1 MHFPIWCPLFSQFKI
16 LEVAKNMITCD
27 ISCLVY
33 SIYLKLQRSWSYFQ
47 RGNEVA
53 NKLTFFGEA
62 GLKTFWSNIPRISFD
77 FLPEPQLWKCSVSP
91 TQEYW
96 NLREN
101 FSYFIFLRKDSKKKK
116 KKKGKKGKKKIQQ
129 GSRILKKG
137 AIIVSWDHSL
147 VCNLHTQNDG
157 RK

>member
-1 MHFPIWCPLFSQFKI
+1 MHFPIWCPLFSLFKI

-77 FLPEPQLWKCSVSP
+77 FLPKPQLWKCSVSP

-116 KKKGKKGKKKIQQ
+116 EKREKKIQQ
-129 GSRILKKG
+129 GSRILKKRSNYCVLRPFIG
-137 AIIVSWDHSL
+137 LQFA
-147 VCNLHTQNDG
+147 HT
-157 RK
+157 KWW

>member
-1 MHFPIWCPLFSQFKI
+1 MHFPIWCPLFSLFKI

-53 NKLTFFGEA
+53 NKLTFFGEV

-77 FLPEPQLWKCSVSP
+77 FLPKPELWKCSVSP

-116 KKKGKKGKKKIQQ
+116 KKKGKKGKKNTARKQDLEKRSNYCVLRPFIGLQF
-129 GSRILKKG
+129 
-137 AIIVSWDHSL
+137 A
-147 VCNLHTQNDG
+147 HT
-157 RK
+157 KWW